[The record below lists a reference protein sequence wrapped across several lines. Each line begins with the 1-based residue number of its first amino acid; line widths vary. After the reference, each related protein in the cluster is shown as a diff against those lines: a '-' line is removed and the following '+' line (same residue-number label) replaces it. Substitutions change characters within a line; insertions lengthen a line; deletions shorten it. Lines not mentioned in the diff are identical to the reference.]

1 MNKGNASINKRQP
14 KYELKKSKII
24 TDSDSEEEVKEKEKK
39 KIKYPKDDYDSYDS
53 LSPYK
58 SKDKEKNK
66 KKKKLKKEKSKKNLS
81 TVKIKN
87 ISDDDTDDNTTNTN
101 IKHVKRNKKKKKTK
115 NNSDL
120 DIEMRDE
127 TQKGNVKY
135 KSINKEDYLPCRE
148 KEQEKIYTYIKTGL
162 ETDGNYNSL
171 YIAGMPGTG
180 KTACVKKVIEILEN
194 EFTHNKNETSKFS
207 SLFLCGTEY
216 PNIRNIYR
224 DIYKFIFS
232 NNKKIRNRKYQEK
245 LDRFFFSRDTVKA
258 IYLENPS
265 NSHIIIVVDEIDFLI
280 NKDQNFLYNLFNW
293 STYENSRLI
302 IITIS
307 NTLDLPNRLKPK
319 IRSRMGSNIIM
330 FKPYDKEQLIT
341 IIKSKGIEF
350 EKFTEDAIKL
360 SCMKVSAINGD
371 LRRTFQI
378 LLRAKELFN
387 LESTRKSVYKKID
400 KDYIVK
406 ASEDLFNSKLSKG
419 LGSLQICEKIL
430 ICAILARTK
439 DTNNKKINVGN
450 LYNKLEVFF
459 NKYNNANKD
468 DKIELY
474 WEEYKN
480 IIYKLIRLQII
491 NYSETPKL
499 NFIENCIE
507 IKFYVDEFINV
518 CIGDKILK
526 PVLDYLISIIN
537 V

>member
-1 MNKGNASINKRQP
+1 MNKGKASINKRQP

-330 FKPYDKEQLIT
+330 FKP
-341 IIKSKGIEF
+341 
-350 EKFTEDAIKL
+350 
-360 SCMKVSAINGD
+360 
-371 LRRTFQI
+371 
-378 LLRAKELFN
+378 
-387 LESTRKSVYKKID
+387 
-400 KDYIVK
+400 
-406 ASEDLFNSKLSKG
+406 
-419 LGSLQICEKIL
+419 
-430 ICAILARTK
+430 
-439 DTNNKKINVGN
+439 
-450 LYNKLEVFF
+450 
-459 NKYNNANKD
+459 
-468 DKIELY
+468 
-474 WEEYKN
+474 
-480 IIYKLIRLQII
+480 I
-491 NYSETPKL
+491 NY
-499 NFIENCIE
+499 
-507 IKFYVDEFINV
+507 YH
-518 CIGDKILK
+518 
-526 PVLDYLISIIN
+526 
-537 V
+537 